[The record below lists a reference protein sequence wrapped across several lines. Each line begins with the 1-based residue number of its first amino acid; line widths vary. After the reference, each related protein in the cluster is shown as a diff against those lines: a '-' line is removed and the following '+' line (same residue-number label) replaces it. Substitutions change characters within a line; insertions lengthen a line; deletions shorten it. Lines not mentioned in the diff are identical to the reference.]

1 MEYRHG
7 DTFIKVE
14 GSDDFG
20 RFLRDIEKLR
30 EEAGKRT
37 EPPSSAMK
45 TGDSWIR
52 SRS

>member
-7 DTFIKVE
+7 DTFIKVD
-14 GSDDFG
+14 GSDDFD

-30 EEAGKRT
+30 EEEAGKKT

-45 TGDSWIR
+45 TGD
-52 SRS
+52 